1 MKMDLEQFIES
12 CEKSEEIKFILLK
25 IYEISLKEF
34 NKEKVR
40 IQTKGRSEYTY
51 FESVE
56 CSLDT
61 TNFPYLKKYDFEL
74 WMKYF
79 ITHIKESCNIENK
92 LKMDMIEI
100 SSGRTH
106 TINESLM
113 EETFVI
119 EMEHYINYST
129 QRTLRYVNT
138 DYLFKQFIKT
148 LIKDFSKQIIE
159 NIKANIK

>member
-51 FESVE
+51 FEIAELSV
-56 CSLDT
+56 DT
-61 TNFPYLKKYDFEL
+61 TNFPYLRKYDFDL

-79 ITHIKESCNIENK
+79 ITHISESCNIENR
-92 LKMDMIEI
+92 LKMYMIEI
-100 SSGRTH
+100 SSGPTH
-106 TINESLM
+106 TINESIM
-113 EETFVI
+113 EETFII

-148 LIKDFSKQIIE
+148 LIKDFTPQIIQ
-159 NIKANIK
+159 NIKDKL